1 MKALQLASENYHIV
15 FSKYNKE
22 KDKKEKKVKCFNIL

>member
-15 FSKYNKE
+15 FSKHNKK
-22 KDKKEKKVKCFNIL
+22 KDKKEKKVKCFNIP

>member
-15 FSKYNKE
+15 FSKYNKKKGQERE
-22 KDKKEKKVKCFNIL
+22 KSNMF